1 MSVKISS
8 IAERTAKYIF
18 SAAVIASFVFF
29 GWRVMTKG
37 AYVEHEKAQCEAFA
51 VSSALTAA
59 AAVSEDGTLARLVK
73 ELGKADFVADHMKMP
88 GNNTISVTIIAEG
101 GDFMIRSNAASGW
114 NSRSPQS
121 AEFNLKLN
129 SDRHISYENEADA
142 KRAERVRSAIT
153 GASGSDTAAE
163 HTFTFP
169 HEKPCPA
176 PFTAITAKAEGIS
189 KEAIYLLIFKRDK

>member
-114 NSRSPQS
+114 NSRSP
-121 AEFNLKLN
+121 
-129 SDRHISYENEADA
+129 
-142 KRAERVRSAIT
+142 KRAERVHSAIA